1 MITTHLY
8 RSLVALRPLVAC
20 LGCALLAS
28 LLTFST
34 ARAAAPK
41 RQATAPASRS
51 SDPQS
56 SHLRLR
62 LVDPSL
68 ESLPFGKGVEE
79 VTAWVRGRL
88 EATYGPRMKGA
99 LSAHQR
105 DVVREQMERE
115 LVAFATSRVIFDGS
129 RTGFEVS
136 VVANEFVAG
145 AEESLLLFREQG
157 LEHYFFFSHD
167 KFWKYAR
174 PLPDDIA
181 FNERLAVE
189 TKDQGRPD
197 SVLRGADK
205 ATVTQAVWS
214 DKDRRLRI
222 QDARSLYR
230 ADLLVVEDRAVA
242 DKIELIRGGRKPAK
256 IGGDVDP
263 DLDDFLDLQ
272 DTVTN

>member
-1 MITTHLY
+1 MTTTRIY
-8 RSLVALRPLVAC
+8 RRILALRPLVAC
-20 LGCALLAS
+20 LGCAALAS
-28 LLTFST
+28 LLTLST
-34 ARAAAPK
+34 ARAATPK
-41 RQATAPASRS
+41 RPAKEATSRPSEAQA
-51 SDPQS
+51 

-68 ESLPFGKGVEE
+68 ESLPFGKGVED
-79 VTAWVRGRL
+79 VTAWVRARL
-88 EATYGPRMKGA
+88 DSSYGPRMKGA

-105 DVVREQMERE
+105 DVVREQLERE
-115 LVAFATSRVIFDGS
+115 LAAFAASRVVFDGS

-136 VVANEFVAG
+136 VVGNEFVAG

-157 LEHYFFFSHD
+157 VEHYFFLSHD

-181 FNERLAVE
+181 FTERLAVE

-197 SVLRGADK
+197 SVLRAADQ

-214 DKDRRLRI
+214 GKDRRLRI
-222 QDARSLYR
+222 QDARALYR
-230 ADLLVVEDRAVA
+230 ADLLVVEDRTVG

-256 IGGDVDP
+256 VGGDVDP

>member
-1 MITTHLY
+1 MTTTRFY
-8 RSLVALRPLVAC
+8 RSLLVLRPLVAC

-28 LLTFST
+28 LLTLST
-34 ARAAAPK
+34 ARAATPK
-41 RQATAPASRS
+41 RQVKEPTSRS
-51 SDPQS
+51 SDAQS

-62 LVDPSL
+62 LVDPTL
-68 ESLPFGKGVEE
+68 ESLPFGKGVED

-88 EATYGPRMKGA
+88 DAVYGPRMKGA

-105 DVVREQMERE
+105 DVVREELERE
-115 LVAFATSRVIFDGS
+115 LAAFAASRVIFDGA

-136 VVANEFVAG
+136 IVANEFVAG

-157 LEHYFFFSHD
+157 VEHYFFFSHD
-167 KFWKYAR
+167 KLWKYAR

-197 SVLRGADK
+197 SVLRSADQ

-214 DKDRRLRI
+214 GKDRRLRI
-222 QDARSLYR
+222 QDARALYR
-230 ADLLVVEDRAVA
+230 ADLLVVEDRSVG

-256 IGGDVDP
+256 VGEGVDP
-263 DLDDFLDLQ
+263 DLDDFLDVE